1 MTDTEGQAGT
11 ANSQG
16 KNKVLWQQGLSVIK
30 ILLPYTWDYPIEV
43 AILHLL
49 IVLVLLQAEG
59 GVWQMP
65 VYEPSLLCLR
75 NSLPQ
80 TSSIYV
86 NNGQVELVAAQAAF
100 ALA

>member
-30 ILLPYTWDYPIEV
+30 ILLRYTWDYPIEV
-43 AILHLL
+43 AILHLF
-49 IVLVLLQAEG
+49 IVLILLQAEG
-59 GVWQMP
+59 GVRQMP

-80 TSSIYV
+80 TSSIYI
-86 NNGQVELVAAQAAF
+86 NNGQELVAAQAAS